1 MTLELMDSAVRTA
14 TAAAAIV
21 VGRYG
26 SLKVMPSEDE
36 VSEMLGKH
44 GYR

>member
-1 MTLELMDSAVRTA
+1 
-14 TAAAAIV
+14 V

-36 VSEMLGKH
+36 VTEMLKKH